1 MALAEWLRLGIDQPT
16 DDRGVF
22 EIMAS
27 RQQFLRICM
36 AQALIFLSAGAGA
49 QSPDGRV
56 EKARKPQVT
65 KPLERPAV
73 PPPPTRKAPIVRE
86 RKRRGTAKPKVVA
99 AKPEESVAR
108 REISAMLVLMTVP
121 NAVVEIDGREERVA
135 GDGSLTISDLGI
147 GKHEVR
153 IRATGFELWQGI
165 IGIDQPLVRL
175 SLPLVRI
182 SGSGRLWLTVDQA
195 EAEVVVDGKRRGK
208 SIVNQLF
215 RVEGLDPGL
224 HEVRVF
230 KSGYEDWSTTVTI
243 TAGERQELSV
253 SLHPRYNP
261 PLILIS
267 GGTFER
273 GDDRGSK
280 DQRPAHEV
288 TLSAF
293 EISASEITN
302 QLYKFFVEERRRPAP
317 VGITYG
323 WTNGLFP
330 ADQADRPVVYVSW
343 EDATAFCQWLT
354 EKTGFRYRLPTEA
367 EWEIAAR
374 TVGDRFTSVGSVWEW
389 CLDWYDAMAYRQ
401 SVRVDPRGPAQG
413 RKVSMLGFEG
423 PARVIRGG
431 GYGRGNLV
439 LRAAERNFFLP
450 NRSRFDLGFRVV
462 REVVNSK

>member
-1 MALAEWLRLGIDQPT
+1 
-16 DDRGVF
+16 
-22 EIMAS
+22 MAS
-27 RQQFLRICM
+27 RQQLLRIWM
-36 AQALIFLSAGAGA
+36 AQALIFLSAGAA
-49 QSPDGRV
+49 VQSPDGRV
-56 EKARKPQVT
+56 EKARKPQVI
-65 KPLERPAV
+65 KPSEKRVAT
-73 PPPPTRKAPIVRE
+73 PPPTRKAPIVTD
-86 RKRRGTAKPKVVA
+86 RKRRATAKPKVVA
-99 AKPEESVAR
+99 VKPAETVTWREMTAKL
-108 REISAMLVLMTVP
+108 ILTTVP
-121 NAVVEIDGREERVA
+121 NAVVEIDGREERAA
-135 GDGSLTISDLGI
+135 GDGSLTISDIGM
-147 GKHEVR
+147 GKHDVR

-182 SGSGRLWLTVDQA
+182 PAGGRLWLTVDQA

-215 RVEGLDPGL
+215 RVDELDPGL
-224 HEVRVF
+224 REVQVL
-230 KSGYEDWSTTVTI
+230 KAGYEDWSMTVAI
-243 TAGERQELSV
+243 AAGERQELRV
-253 SLHPRYNP
+253 SLRPRYNP

-302 QLYKFFVEERRRPAP
+302 QLYKFFIEERGRPAP

-330 ADQADRPVVYVSW
+330 ADQADRPVVYVTW

-374 TVGDRFTSVGSVWEW
+374 TVGDRFTSAGSVWEW